1 MQNLKIKPLDK
12 EQLIIALDRLTRF
25 KDTETK
31 YLRVFKEVIIH
42 NLISPKYSKHELDRT
57 PYENI
62 KDLAQNIINF
72 SIKNICGGQTDTDT
86 TINDKIFKYENSVFN
101 ITTEG
106 KILLENNINYKAC
119 FDLIHE
125 NSPKN
130 LIWLKS
136 LISSNDVIKQRET
149 DSILFPIEK
158 VILAEGA
165 TEETLLPVFSKI
177 CNYDFDKKG
186 VFIISAGGK
195 NQVVKIYYELS
206 QALKLPIFVLLD
218 KDGEENAQE
227 IKPKLRPKD
236 KIHIIQC
243 GEFEDMLPIKLI
255 QRTLYEELHNISQIE
270 INKIEDYTSMVEYLE
285 DVFKNRG
292 MHEYKKV
299 EFAQMIKNN
308 IKTSQDLSPE
318 IVDIIEGIKSM

>member
-106 KILLENNINYKAC
+106 EILLENNINYKAC